1 MEENKKTTIQET
13 KEEIVK
19 QDVELEKTVEE
30 ISNVKQMSPTRMVI
44 RRFFR
49 SKLSVIGLIIVIGLF
64 VFSFFEYPQN
74 SYLCKKNRVQ
84 R

>member
-30 ISNVKQMSPTRMVI
+30 ISNVKQMSPTKMVI

-49 SKLSVIGLIIVIGLF
+49 SKLSVIGLIIMYI
-64 VFSFFEYPQN
+64 
-74 SYLCKKNRVQ
+74 RQ
-84 R
+84 RRMILSRGAWK